1 MPRPLLDRHG
11 EGIVQRLLCGV
22 KVPKQADERGEDLAR
37 FGAIHGIR
45 QLTHPF
51 GRVLPHYR
59 RVLMLRRS
67 RDHTVANAV
76 RLDKSNIKVERPRF
90 HCNTWCQVP
99 CPKGRGLSLAF
110 HQPTAHAV
118 DRHNPQPQVH

>member
-1 MPRPLLDRHG
+1 MSSSTSLLRMKPPCVVKPLH
-11 EGIVQRLLCGV
+11 LCS
-22 KVPKQADERGEDLAR
+22 PKA
-37 FGAIHGIR
+37 
-45 QLTHPF
+45 T
-51 GRVLPHYR
+51 
-59 RVLMLRRS
+59 RS
-67 RDHTVANAV
+67 RKRRRNSCFHNLNGYVANAV

-118 DRHNPQPQVH
+118 DRHNPQPQV